1 MVRVICGGIL
11 DRFNDNDGSRQ
22 CFRNGVTDRNV
33 TCCCSRLETPL
44 PSSDVFP
51 GRQKKTILTFSEPV
65 YQFSPLQVKRDLGT
79 WEKVINGNF
88 PHKPDTYLVL
98 RLTYVL
104 VFLSVC
110 HSERDCW
117 CVRTTCQVQ
126 FPPTTAKR
134 REWKY
139 SFLFFPLTHN
149 STHAFGGCLRGNSHI
164 GTATGDMTHRFERV
178 FIAIDNLLLLNGHHP
193 ALIACHVWTT
203 GPLQTV
209 Y

>member
-1 MVRVICGGIL
+1 MLTNGIIKGDL
-11 DRFNDNDGSRQ
+11 LAK
-22 CFRNGVTDRNV
+22 CFRNEVTDRNV
-33 TCCCSRLETPL
+33 TCCCSRLGTPL

-65 YQFSPLQVKRDLGT
+65 YQFSLLQVTRDLGT
-79 WEKVINGNF
+79 
-88 PHKPDTYLVL
+88 
-98 RLTYVL
+98 
-104 VFLSVC
+104 
-110 HSERDCW
+110 
-117 CVRTTCQVQ
+117 
-126 FPPTTAKR
+126 KR